1 MVTVENLIKRLQ
13 EVYPNI
19 QIVEE
24 LTIRGVPSYSVAE
37 AAGIERS
44 ERDTGY
50 AGYDITYSGKV
61 IFPWCGSIWEAEGV
75 PKKSFGPDMPPRL
88 SAIKFRVID

>member
-19 QIVEE
+19 KIVEE
-24 LTIRGVPSYSVAE
+24 LTILGLPSYSVAE
-37 AAGIERS
+37 AAGLERS

-50 AGYDITYSGKV
+50 DGYQITFSGKV
-61 IFPWCGSIWEAEGV
+61 QFPWCGSIWEAEGV
-75 PKKSFGPDMPPRL
+75 PGKSFGPDMPPRP
-88 SAIKFRVID
+88 SHIKFKVID

>member
-19 QIVEE
+19 EITEE
-24 LTIRGVPSYSVAE
+24 LTVMGLPSYSVAE
-37 AAGIERS
+37 AAGIERK

-50 AGYDITYSGKV
+50 DGHRISYSGKV
-61 IFPWCGSIWEAEGV
+61 RFPWCGRIWEAEGV
-75 PKKSFGPDMPPRL
+75 PGKSFGPEMPPRP
-88 SAIKFRVID
+88 SAIRFSSL